1 MLALK
6 FWFMLDLIYWLLY
19 NQTLLNVTLMI
30 IKKILLKS
38 KELLEC
44 YFVTNIL
51 NHTPALYTYKQ
62 FGSYFNGIKD
72 PYRKI
77 LCYHWRL
84 GSDIKVLRLM
94 FWFKDLVWDNKFIRQ
109 RIMLITHHDENVFS
123 FQIYDVAS
131 TLFFCGNFLSFGQTC
146 FQKILFF
153 QIFLFF

>member
-1 MLALK
+1 MALK
-6 FWFMLDLIYWLLY
+6 IH
-19 NQTLLNVTLMI
+19 I
-30 IKKILLKS
+30 
-38 KELLEC
+38 E
-44 YFVTNIL
+44 
-51 NHTPALYTYKQ
+51 
-62 FGSYFNGIKD
+62 
-72 PYRKI
+72 KI

-153 QIFLFF
+153 QIFLFKKKSKIWNIYSITMLNLYSVQPWVARI